1 MDLLKTYIQVPSYKQ
16 STSVQVTL
24 DNDFNVN
31 DNKPDIGRII
41 QEKGSLCVREIKP
54 MQDKCLIRG
63 ILKFSVMYVADDGS
77 ACLQSMDGEITFEEM
92 IHMDGLE
99 EQDTVSVCW
108 DMEDLRAGWIH
119 SRKINMRSIII
130 LHVKAVRTW
139 EAEVATAME
148 SKNNIWVQNRD
159 VILNQCFFRGKD
171 QLRVRDEF
179 RIPSNR
185 PNIMDIIWH
194 QENLE
199 NVDIKLQDGY
209 IRVQGQISVFALYKD
224 EMMENTINDVEF
236 MVMIDGRVD
245 MQEVTQDMIPVI
257 QIQMDS
263 LSLEVRN
270 DSDGEARKIGIEA
283 VLTMDMQ
290 IYQEESVS
298 VLQDIY
304 SSQMQ
309 LLPEKTKLNLEQLV
323 LKNKSSCPIRER
335 MRMSRDAGKMLQL
348 CHARA
353 DVKIDQMEIIDQGI
367 LVEGVVY
374 LILLYI
380 SSDDKKPVNSTKMA
394 VPFSYTIEAKDIL
407 KTDIYE
413 VYPSLEQLSVTM
425 TDSDEIEVKMMI
437 SLDAAVFSYTSVE
450 LVHQIREEALDYETL
465 EAMPGIVG
473 HRILP
478 EDTLWSVAKTY
489 YASPEDIKEVND
501 LEDEMLIVGKSIL
514 IVKNMEIFK

>member
-1 MDLLKTYIQVPSYKQ
+1 MDLLKTYIQVQSYKQ

-31 DNKPDIGRII
+31 DSKPDIRRII

-63 ILKFSVMYVADDGS
+63 ILKFSVLYVADDGN
-77 ACLQSMDGEITFEEM
+77 ACLQSMDGEISFEEM
-92 IHMDGLE
+92 VHMDGLE
-99 EQDTVSVCW
+99 EQDSVSVRW

-119 SRKINMRSIII
+119 SRKINIRSILV
-130 LHVKAVRTW
+130 LHVKAVRTCD
-139 EAEVATAME
+139 AEVATAME
-148 SKNNIWVQNRD
+148 SKNNVWVQNRD

-185 PNIMDIIWH
+185 PNILDIIWH

-199 NVDIKLQDGY
+199 NIDIKLQDGY
-209 IRVQGQISVFALYKD
+209 IRVQGQISVFALYRD

-245 MQEVTQDMIPVI
+245 MQEITQDMIPII

-263 LSLEVRN
+263 LNLEVRN
-270 DSDGEARKIGIEA
+270 DSDGETRKIGIEA

-290 IYQEESVS
+290 IYQEENVS

-309 LLPEKTKLNLEQLV
+309 LLPEKTKLNLEQLI

-335 MRMSRDAGKMLQL
+335 MRMSREAGKMLQL

-353 DVKIDQMEIIDQGI
+353 DVKIDQMEIIEQGI
-367 LVEGVVY
+367 FVEGVVY

-380 SSDDKKPVNSTKMA
+380 SSDDQKPVNSAKMV
-394 VPFSYTIEAKDIL
+394 VPFSYTIEAKGIS
-407 KTDIYE
+407 KMDIYE

-425 TDSDEIEVKMMI
+425 TESDEIEVKMMI
-437 SLDAAVFSYTSVE
+437 SLDASVFTYTSAEMVQ
-450 LVHQIREEALDYETL
+450 QIREETLDYEKL

-473 HRILP
+473 HRVLP
-478 EDTLWSVAKTY
+478 GDTLWSVAKTY
-489 YASPEDIKEVND
+489 YASPEDIKEVNN
-501 LEDEMLIVGKSIL
+501 LEEEQLIVGKPIL